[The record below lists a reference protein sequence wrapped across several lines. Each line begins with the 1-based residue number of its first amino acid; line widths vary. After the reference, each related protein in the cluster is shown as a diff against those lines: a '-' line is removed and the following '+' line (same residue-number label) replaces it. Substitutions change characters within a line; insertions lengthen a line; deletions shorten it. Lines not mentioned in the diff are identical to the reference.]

1 MRDRTHHESN
11 RVTAVFSG
19 GALSLD
25 LTRETTLAELAE
37 QLDMLGEIYGG
48 LLFLVK
54 IRLATDRSRIC
65 H

>member
-37 QLDMLGEIYGG
+37 QLDMLGEIYGWS
-48 LLFLVK
+48 
-54 IRLATDRSRIC
+54 RSG
-65 H
+65 